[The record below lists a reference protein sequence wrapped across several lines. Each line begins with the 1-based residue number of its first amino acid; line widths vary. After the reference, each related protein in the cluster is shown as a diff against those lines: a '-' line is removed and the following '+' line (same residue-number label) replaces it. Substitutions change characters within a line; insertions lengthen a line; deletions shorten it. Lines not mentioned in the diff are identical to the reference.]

1 VTPDF
6 APVDVGFRAA
16 TASDALC
23 IGVLATQVFLDTY
36 ATDGIRPSLAREV
49 LEQFSTDAVSALL
62 CRPDTAF
69 IVAESAAHMVGFA
82 QLGFG
87 STHALVAAPD
97 IVELRRL
104 YVQKRFSG
112 RGIGKALLQ
121 CAESLSASRGAS
133 MLWLTAWVSNH
144 RALTFYASQGYE
156 DVGATV
162 YTFQQ
167 EQYENRV
174 FTKALHTD
182 TVALREVR

>member
-49 LEQFSTDAVSALL
+49 LEQF
-62 CRPDTAF
+62 
-69 IVAESAAHMVGFA
+69 
-82 QLGFG
+82 
-87 STHALVAAPD
+87 
-97 IVELRRL
+97 
-104 YVQKRFSG
+104 
-112 RGIGKALLQ
+112 
-121 CAESLSASRGAS
+121 
-133 MLWLTAWVSNH
+133 
-144 RALTFYASQGYE
+144 
-156 DVGATV
+156 
-162 YTFQQ
+162 QQ